1 MYRKR
6 LSYACVCARLCM
18 QVHMHLC
25 MCICRS
31 QMLMSSVF
39 LSHSPPSFLRQSLS
53 LHQELMNVAR
63 PTGKQTPGS
72 PCSPVL
78 RLQDFRHQPSSVDAV
93 DPKRR
98 PQAFMEN
105 MLATQLHS
113 QLRFFLRGPMLP
125 SGSTG
130 SNISSTSKPNFT
142 LLTNLLL
149 VTFHGVIRKFEDK
162 QRLLHD
168 LGATT

>member
-39 LSHSPPSFLRQSLS
+39 LSHSPHSFQRQSLS

-78 RLQDFRHQPSSVDAV
+78 GLQDLHHQPSSVDAV

-105 MLATQLHS
+105 RLS
-113 QLRFFLRGPMLP
+113 

-130 SNISSTSKPNFT
+130 SNISSTSKPNLT

-149 VTFHGVIRKFEDK
+149 VAFQGVIRKFEEK